1 MSYTRNIRFR
11 VTSLQYQII
20 KNKAQ
25 VAGYKTVSEFVRDTV
40 MNIDFSMEK
49 LIKEIHEIIIEEKK
63 LK

>member
-49 LIKEIHEIIIEEKK
+49 LIKEIHEIIVEEKK
-63 LK
+63 RK